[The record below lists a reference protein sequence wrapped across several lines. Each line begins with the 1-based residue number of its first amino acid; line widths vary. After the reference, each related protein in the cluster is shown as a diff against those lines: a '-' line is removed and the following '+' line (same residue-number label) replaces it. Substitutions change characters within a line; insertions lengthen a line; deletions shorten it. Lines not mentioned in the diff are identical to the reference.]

1 LNAIVGLLR
10 RRDFLLVFTSFAL
23 SSFGDYLALL
33 ALTIR
38 VHDSTGSGWAVSAL
52 LLTGLLPLV
61 VFAPLAGLL
70 VDRVETVRVLA
81 IAAVGQAVVAMGLA
95 ASDELVPT
103 LVLSFLLGIGF
114 AVTQPALFALVP
126 KVAGGNQTTQA
137 NAYLEVARWGG
148 ATIGPL
154 AGGTLTAAIGSSGAL
169 MIDAGT
175 FLVVAAAAL
184 ALRARRPPVPAAEAE
199 VGGPKLRE
207 AREGFAFLLR
217 DHLLGMVVLVIAAM
231 VLFAAIDNV
240 AEVFFAKRV
249 LGAGDAGYGALVAAW
264 TLGMVVAAT
273 LIARRVPVMRL
284 AASVLLAA
292 VVGGS
297 AVTIA
302 AAIPSLP
309 LAVSMWFIGGGAN
322 GMENVG
328 LRSLIHHRVP
338 ERIQGRV
345 FAAYYA
351 VVNGASIGATVL
363 GGALVA
369 LAGARG
375 SLLTAGIGGLTAGLI
390 GLLWYLR
397 LRSREPAVIVS
408 GPGGSAERG
417 LPEAAPGS

>member
-1 LNAIVGLLR
+1 MSLLR
-10 RRDFLLVFTSFAL
+10 RRDFLLVFASFAL

-52 LLTGLLPLV
+52 LLTGLVPLV
-61 VFAPLAGLL
+61 AFAPVAGLL
-70 VDRVETVRVLA
+70 VDRTETVRVLA
-81 IAAVGQAVVAMGLA
+81 VAALGQALVAVGLA
-95 ASDELVPT
+95 ATDALIPT
-103 LVLSFLLGIGF
+103 LVLSFLLGMGF

-126 KVAGGNQTTQA
+126 KVAGEDQTTQA

-148 ATIGPL
+148 ATIGPF
-154 AGGTLTAAIGSSGAL
+154 AAGTLTAAIGSRGTL
-169 MIDAGT
+169 LIDAGT
-175 FLVVAAAAL
+175 FLVVAAAAV

-199 VGGPKLRE
+199 LGGPRPRE
-207 AREGFAFLLR
+207 ARQGFSFLLR
-217 DHLLGMVVLVIAAM
+217 DHLLGMVVLVTAAM

-240 AEVFFAKRV
+240 AEVFFAKDV
-249 LGAGDAGYGALVAAW
+249 LLAGDTGYGVLVGSW

-273 LIARRVPVMRL
+273 VIARRVPALRL
-284 AASVLLAA
+284 ALSVLISA

-297 AVTIA
+297 AIAFA
-302 AAIPSLP
+302 AALPSVP

-351 VVNGASIGATVL
+351 VINGASIGATVL

-375 SLLTAGIGGLTAGLI
+375 SLFTAGLGGLAAGLI
-390 GLLWYLR
+390 GLFWYAR
-397 LRSREPAVIVS
+397 LRAREPAILVS
-408 GPGGSAERG
+408 GPPGPPEHG
-417 LPEAAPGS
+417 LPEAAPGG

>member
-1 LNAIVGLLR
+1 MSLLR
-10 RRDFLLVFTSFAL
+10 RRDFLLIFAAFAL

-61 VFAPLAGLL
+61 AFAPLSGLL

-81 IAAVGQAVVAMGLA
+81 VAALAQAIVAVGLA
-95 ASDELVPT
+95 ATGGLVPT

-126 KVAGGNQTTQA
+126 KVAGEENTTQA
-137 NAYLEVARWGG
+137 NAFLEVARWGG
-148 ATIGPL
+148 ATIGPF
-154 AGGTLTAAIGSSGAL
+154 AAGTLTAAIGSGGTL
-169 MIDAGT
+169 LIDAGT
-175 FLVVAAAAL
+175 FFIVAAAAV
-184 ALRARRPPVPAAEAE
+184 ALRARRPPLPAAEAE
-199 VGGPKLRE
+199 LGGPKPKE
-207 AREGFAFLLR
+207 ARQGFSFLLR
-217 DHLLGMVVLVIAAM
+217 DHLLGMVVLVTAAM

-240 AEVFFAKRV
+240 AEVFFAKDV
-249 LGAGDAGYGALVAAW
+249 LGAGDAGYGVLVGSW

-273 LIARRVPVMRL
+273 VIARRVPALRL
-284 AASVLLAA
+284 ALSVLLAA

-297 AVTIA
+297 AIA
-302 AAIPSLP
+302 FAAVLPSVP

-338 ERIQGRV
+338 ERLQGRV
-345 FAAYYA
+345 FAAYYS
-351 VVNGASIGATVL
+351 VINGASIGATVL

-369 LAGARG
+369 VAGARG
-375 SLLTAGIGGLTAGLI
+375 SLLTAGLGGLGAGLI
-390 GLLWYLR
+390 GLIWYTR

-408 GPGGSAERG
+408 GPGGPSERG
-417 LPEAAPGS
+417 LPEVAPGG

>member
-1 LNAIVGLLR
+1 MSLLR
-10 RRDFLLVFTSFAL
+10 RRDFLLVFVSFAL

-61 VFAPLAGLL
+61 AFAPLAGLL
-70 VDRVETVRVLA
+70 VDRTETVRVLA
-81 IAAVGQAVVAMGLA
+81 VAALVQAVVAVGLA
-95 ASDELVPT
+95 VSGAALVPT
-103 LVLSFLLGIGF
+103 LVLSFLLGVGF

-126 KVAGGNQTTQA
+126 KVAGEDQITQA

-148 ATIGPL
+148 ATIGPF
-154 AGGTLTAAIGSSGAL
+154 AAGTLTAAIGSGGTL
-169 MIDAGT
+169 LIDAGT
-175 FLVVAAAAL
+175 FLVVAAAAV
-184 ALRARRPPVPAAEAE
+184 ALKARRPPVPAGETE
-199 VGGPKLRE
+199 LGGPKPRE
-207 AREGFAFLLR
+207 AREGFSFLLR
-217 DHLLGMVVLVIAAM
+217 DHLLGMVVVVTAAM

-240 AEVFFAKRV
+240 AEVFFAKDV
-249 LGAGDAGYGALVAAW
+249 LGAGDAGYGILVGSW

-273 LIARRVPVMRL
+273 VVARRVPTLRL
-284 AASVLLAA
+284 ALSVLVAA

-297 AVTIA
+297 AIAFA
-302 AAIPSLP
+302 AALPSVP

-351 VVNGASIGATVL
+351 VINGASIGATVL

-369 LAGARG
+369 VAGARG
-375 SLLTAGIGGLTAGLI
+375 SLLTAGLGGLAAGLI
-390 GLLWYLR
+390 GLLWYTR
-397 LRSREPAVIVS
+397 LRAREPTILVS
-408 GPGGSAERG
+408 GPPGPTERG

>member
-1 LNAIVGLLR
+1 MSLFR

-61 VFAPLAGLL
+61 AFAPLGGLL
-70 VDRVETVRVLA
+70 VDRMETVRVLA
-81 IAAVGQAVVAMGLA
+81 VAALAQAIVAVGLAMTGA
-95 ASDELVPT
+95 LVPT
-103 LVLSFLLGIGF
+103 LVLTFLLGIGF
-114 AVTQPALFALVP
+114 AFTQPALFALVP
-126 KVAGGNQTTQA
+126 KVAGQENTTQA
-137 NAYLEVARWGG
+137 NAFLEVARWGG
-148 ATIGPL
+148 STIGPF
-154 AGGTLTAAIGSSGAL
+154 AAGTLTATIGSGGAL
-169 MIDAGT
+169 LIDAGT
-175 FLVVAAAAL
+175 FFIVAAAAV

-199 VGGPKLRE
+199 PGGPKPRE
-207 AREGFAFLLR
+207 AREGFSFLVR
-217 DHLLGMVVLVIAAM
+217 DHLLGMVVLVTAAM

-240 AEVFFAKRV
+240 AEVFFAKDV
-249 LGAGDAGYGALVAAW
+249 LGAGDTGYGVLVGSW

-273 LIARRVPVMRL
+273 VIARRVPALRL
-284 AASVLLAA
+284 ALSVLLAA

-297 AVTIA
+297 AVAFA
-302 AAIPSLP
+302 ASLP
-309 LAVSMWFIGGGAN
+309 SVPLALSMWFIGGGAN

-351 VVNGASIGATVL
+351 VINGASIGATVL

-375 SLLTAGIGGLTAGLI
+375 SLLTAGLGGLGAGVI
-390 GLLWYLR
+390 GLLWYAR
-397 LRSREPAVIVS
+397 LRSREPAVLVS
-408 GPGGSAERG
+408 GPSGSTGPADRPV
-417 LPEAAPGS
+417 PEAAPGS

>member
-1 LNAIVGLLR
+1 MSLLR
-10 RRDFLLVFTSFAL
+10 RRDFLLVFASFAL

-61 VFAPLAGLL
+61 AFAPLAGLL
-70 VDRVETVRVLA
+70 VDRMETVRVLA
-81 IAAVGQAVVAMGLA
+81 VAALAQAVVAVGLA
-95 ASDELVPT
+95 ASDALVPT

-114 AVTQPALFALVP
+114 AVTHPALFALVP
-126 KVAGGNQTTQA
+126 KVAGEQNTTQA
-137 NAYLEVARWGG
+137 NGFIEVARWGG
-148 ATIGPL
+148 ATLGPL
-154 AGGTLTAAIGSSGAL
+154 AAGTLTAAIGSRGTL
-169 MIDAGT
+169 LIDAGT
-175 FLVVAAAAL
+175 FLVVAAAAV
-184 ALRARRPPVPAAEAE
+184 ALRARRPPVPAEEAE
-199 VGGPKLRE
+199 LGGPKPRE
-207 AREGFAFLLR
+207 AREGFSFLLR
-217 DHLLGMVVLVIAAM
+217 DHLLGMVVLVTAAM

-240 AEVFFAKRV
+240 AEVFFAKDV
-249 LGAGDAGYGALVAAW
+249 LGAGDTGYGVLVGSW
-264 TLGMVVAAT
+264 TLGMVVSAT
-273 LIARRVPVMRL
+273 IIARRVPALRL
-284 AASVLLAA
+284 ALSVLVAA

-297 AVTIA
+297 AIAFA
-302 AAIPSLP
+302 AALPSVP

-351 VVNGASIGATVL
+351 VINGASIGATVL

-369 LAGARG
+369 VAGARG

-390 GLLWYLR
+390 GLLWYVR

-408 GPGGSAERG
+408 GPSGPAGGPVTET
-417 LPEAAPGS
+417 APGG

>member
-1 LNAIVGLLR
+1 MGLLR
-10 RRDFLLVFTSFAL
+10 RRDFLLVFASFAL

-52 LLTGLLPLV
+52 LLTGLIPLV
-61 VFAPLAGLL
+61 AFAPLAGLL

-81 IAAVGQAVVAMGLA
+81 IAAVAQAVVAVGLA
-95 ASDELVPT
+95 ASDALVPT
-103 LVLSFLLGIGF
+103 LVLTFLLGIGF
-114 AVTQPALFALVP
+114 AITQPALFALVP
-126 KVAGGNQTTQA
+126 KVAGEGQTTQA

-148 ATIGPL
+148 ATIGPF
-154 AGGTLTAAIGSSGAL
+154 AAGTLTAAIGSGGAL
-169 MIDAGT
+169 LIDAGT
-175 FLVVAAAAL
+175 FAVMAAAAV
-184 ALRARRPPVPAAEAE
+184 ALRARRPPLPAAEAKP
-199 VGGPKLRE
+199 GGPKPRE
-207 AREGFAFLLR
+207 AREGFSFLLR
-217 DHLLGMVVLVIAAM
+217 DHLLGMVVLVTAAM

-240 AEVFFAKRV
+240 AEVFFAKDV
-249 LGAGDAGYGALVAAW
+249 LGAGDTGYGILVGSW

-273 LIARRVPVMRL
+273 VIARRVPALRL
-284 AASVLLAA
+284 ALSVLLAA

-297 AVTIA
+297 AITVA
-302 AAIPSLP
+302 AALPSLP

-351 VVNGASIGATVL
+351 VINGASIGATVL

-369 LAGARG
+369 IAGARG
-375 SLLTAGIGGLTAGLI
+375 SLLTAGLGGLGAGLI
-390 GLLWYLR
+390 GLFWYTR
-397 LRSREPAVIVS
+397 LRSREPAVLVS
-408 GPGGSAERG
+408 GPSG
-417 LPEAAPGS
+417 LVDRPVQEAPPGN

>member
-1 LNAIVGLLR
+1 MSLLR
-10 RRDFLLVFTSFAL
+10 RRDFVLVFASFAL

-61 VFAPLAGLL
+61 AFAPLAGLL
-70 VDRVETVRVLA
+70 VDRSETVRVLA
-81 IAAVGQAVVAMGLA
+81 VAAVAQAIVAVGLA
-95 ASDELVPT
+95 ISGSALIPT
-103 LVLSFLLGIGF
+103 LVLSFLLGVGF

-126 KVAGGNQTTQA
+126 KVAGEDQITQA

-148 ATIGPL
+148 ATIGPF
-154 AGGTLTAAIGSSGAL
+154 AAGTLTAAIGSGGTL
-169 MIDAGT
+169 LIDAGT
-175 FLVVAAAAL
+175 FFVVAAAAV

-199 VGGPKLRE
+199 LGGPKPRE
-207 AREGFAFLLR
+207 AREGFSFLLR
-217 DHLLGMVVLVIAAM
+217 DHLLGMVVLVTAAM

-240 AEVFFAKRV
+240 AEVFFAKDV
-249 LGAGDAGYGALVAAW
+249 LGAGDTGYGVLVGSW

-273 LIARRVPVMRL
+273 VIARRVPALRL
-284 AASVLLAA
+284 ALSVLLAA

-297 AVTIA
+297 AIAFA
-302 AAIPSLP
+302 AALPSVP

-322 GMENVG
+322 GLENVG

-351 VVNGASIGATVL
+351 VINGASIGATVL

-369 LAGARG
+369 VAGARG
-375 SLLTAGIGGLTAGLI
+375 SLLTAGLGGLGAGLI
-390 GLLWYLR
+390 GLLWYTR
-397 LRSREPAVIVS
+397 LRTREPAVIVS
-408 GPGGSAERG
+408 GPPGSAERG
-417 LPEAAPGS
+417 LPETAPGS

>member
-1 LNAIVGLLR
+1 MSLLR
-10 RRDFLLVFTSFAL
+10 RRDFLLVFASFAL

-61 VFAPLAGLL
+61 AFAPLSGLL

-81 IAAVGQAVVAMGLA
+81 AAALAQAVVAAGLA
-95 ASDELVPT
+95 FTGAALVPT
-103 LVLSFLLGIGF
+103 LALSFLLGVGF

-126 KVAGGNQTTQA
+126 KVAGEDHTTQA

-148 ATIGPL
+148 ATIGPI
-154 AGGTLTAAIGSSGAL
+154 AGGTLTAAIGSGGAL
-169 MIDAGT
+169 LIDAGT
-175 FLVVAAAAL
+175 FLIVAAAAM
-184 ALRARRPPVPAAEAE
+184 ALRARRPPIPAEQVE
-199 VGGPKLRE
+199 PGGPKPRE

-217 DHLLGMVVLVIAAM
+217 DRLLGMVVLVIAAM

-249 LGAGDAGYGALVAAW
+249 LGAGDAGYGALVASW

-273 LIARRVPVMRL
+273 VIARRVPALRL
-284 AASVLLAA
+284 ALSVLLAA

-297 AVTIA
+297 AIAFA
-302 AAIPSLP
+302 AALPSVP
-309 LAVSMWFIGGGAN
+309 LAIAMWFVGGGAN

-369 LAGARG
+369 VAGAQG
-375 SLLTAGIGGLTAGLI
+375 SLLIAGLGGLAAGLI
-390 GLLWYLR
+390 GLLWYTR
-397 LRSREPAVIVS
+397 LRAREPTILVS
-408 GPGGSAERG
+408 GPSGPTEHG
-417 LPEAAPGS
+417 LPEAAPGG

>member
-1 LNAIVGLLR
+1 MSLLR
-10 RRDFLLVFTSFAL
+10 RRDFLLIFASFAL

-61 VFAPLAGLL
+61 AFAPLAGLL
-70 VDRVETVRVLA
+70 VDRMETVRVLA
-81 IAAVGQAVVAMGLA
+81 VAAVAQAIVAVGLA
-95 ASDELVPT
+95 MTGALVPT
-103 LVLSFLLGIGF
+103 LVLSFLLGLGF

-126 KVAGGNQTTQA
+126 KVAGEENTTQA

-154 AGGTLTAAIGSSGAL
+154 AGGTLTAAIGSGGAL
-169 MIDAGT
+169 LIDAGT
-175 FLVVAAAAL
+175 FFIVAAAAV
-184 ALRARRPPVPAAEAE
+184 ALRARRPPLPAE
-199 VGGPKLRE
+199 VEAGGPRPRE
-207 AREGFAFLLR
+207 AREGFSFLLR
-217 DHLLGMVVLVIAAM
+217 DHLLGMVVLVTAAM

-249 LGAGDAGYGALVAAW
+249 LGAGDTGYGALVASW

-273 LIARRVPVMRL
+273 VIARRVPALRL
-284 AASVLLAA
+284 ALAVLLAA

-297 AVTIA
+297 AIAFA
-302 AAIPSLP
+302 AALPSVP

-351 VVNGASIGATVL
+351 VINGASIGATVL

-369 LAGARG
+369 VAGARG
-375 SLLTAGIGGLTAGLI
+375 SLLTAGLGGLSAGLI
-390 GLLWYLR
+390 GLIWYAR
-397 LRSREPAVIVS
+397 LRSREPAVLVS
-408 GPGGSAERG
+408 GPSGPTDRPV
-417 LPEAAPGS
+417 PEAAPGS

>member
-1 LNAIVGLLR
+1 MSLLR
-10 RRDFLLVFTSFAL
+10 RRDFLLVFVSFAL

-61 VFAPLAGLL
+61 AFAPLAGLL
-70 VDRVETVRVLA
+70 VDRTETVRVLA
-81 IAAVGQAVVAMGLA
+81 VAAVAQAFVAVGLA
-95 ASDELVPT
+95 VSGEALIPT

-126 KVAGGNQTTQA
+126 KVAGEDQITQA

-148 ATIGPL
+148 ATIGPF
-154 AGGTLTAAIGSSGAL
+154 AAGTLTAAIGSSGTL
-169 MIDAGT
+169 LIDAGT
-175 FLVVAAAAL
+175 FLVVAAAAV
-184 ALRARRPPVPAAEAE
+184 ALRARRPPVPAAEAAL
-199 VGGPKLRE
+199 GGPKPRE
-207 AREGFAFLLR
+207 AREGFSFLIW
-217 DHLLGMVVLVIAAM
+217 DHLLGMVVMVIAAM

-240 AEVFFAKRV
+240 AEVFFAKDV
-249 LGAGDAGYGALVAAW
+249 LGAGDTGYGVLVGSW

-273 LIARRVPVMRL
+273 VIARRVPALRL
-284 AASVLLAA
+284 ALSVLLAA

-297 AVTIA
+297 AIAFA
-302 AAIPSLP
+302 AALPSVP

-351 VVNGASIGATVL
+351 VINGASIGATVL

-369 LAGARG
+369 VAGARG
-375 SLLTAGIGGLTAGLI
+375 SLLTAGLGGLAAGLI
-390 GLLWYLR
+390 GLLWYTR
-397 LRSREPAVIVS
+397 LRAREPTLLVS
-408 GPGGSAERG
+408 GPPGPAEGG

>member
-1 LNAIVGLLR
+1 MSLLR
-10 RRDFLLVFTSFAL
+10 RRDFLLVFASFAL

-38 VHDSTGSGWAVSAL
+38 VHDATGSGWAVSGL

-61 VFAPLAGLL
+61 AFAPLAGLL

-81 IAAVGQAVVAMGLA
+81 IAAVGQAIVAAGLA
-95 ASDELVPT
+95 ATDDLVPT
-103 LVLSFLLGIGF
+103 LVLSFLLGLGF

-126 KVAGGNQTTQA
+126 KVAGEDRTTQA

-154 AGGTLTAAIGSSGAL
+154 AGGTLTAAIGSGGAL

-175 FLVVAAAAL
+175 FLVVAAAAV
-184 ALRARRPPVPAAEAE
+184 APRARRPPLPAAEAE
-199 VGGPKLRE
+199 AGGPKPRE
-207 AREGFAFLLR
+207 AREGFSFLLR

-249 LGAGDAGYGALVAAW
+249 LGAGDTGYGALVASW

-273 LIARRVPVMRL
+273 VIARRVPALRL
-284 AASVLLAA
+284 ALSVLLAA

-297 AVTIA
+297 AIALA
-302 AAIPSLP
+302 AALPSVP

-351 VVNGASIGATVL
+351 VVNGAAIGATVL

-369 LAGARG
+369 VAGARG
-375 SLLTAGIGGLTAGLI
+375 SLLTAGLGGLGAGLI
-390 GLLWYLR
+390 GLLWYTR
-397 LRSREPAVIVS
+397 LRSREPAVLVS
-408 GPGGSAERG
+408 GPPGPAEG
-417 LPEAAPGS
+417 PVPEAAPGS

>member
-1 LNAIVGLLR
+1 MSLLR
-10 RRDFLLVFTSFAL
+10 RRDFLLVFASFAL

-61 VFAPLAGLL
+61 AFAPLAGLL
-70 VDRVETVRVLA
+70 VDRRETVRVLA
-81 IAAVGQAVVAMGLA
+81 VAAVAQAVVAVGLA
-95 ASDELVPT
+95 ASDALVPT
-103 LVLSFLLGIGF
+103 LILSFLLGAGF

-126 KVAGGNQTTQA
+126 KVAGEDQITQA

-148 ATIGPL
+148 ATIGPF
-154 AGGTLTAAIGSSGAL
+154 AAGTLTAAIGSSGAL
-169 MIDAGT
+169 LIDAGT
-175 FLVVAAAAL
+175 FLVVAAAAVS
-184 ALRARRPPVPAAEAE
+184 LRARRPPVPAAQAE
-199 VGGPKLRE
+199 LGGPKPRE
-207 AREGFAFLLR
+207 AREGFSFLLR
-217 DHLLGMVVLVIAAM
+217 DRLLGMVVLVTAAM

-240 AEVFFAKRV
+240 AEVFFAKDV
-249 LGAGDAGYGALVAAW
+249 LGAGDTGYGILVGSW

-273 LIARRVPVMRL
+273 VIARRVLALRL
-284 AASVLLAA
+284 ALSVLFAA

-297 AVTIA
+297 AIAFA
-302 AAIPSLP
+302 AALPSVP

-351 VVNGASIGATVL
+351 VINGASIGATVL

-369 LAGARG
+369 VAGAQG
-375 SLLTAGIGGLTAGLI
+375 SLLIAGLGGLAAGLI
-390 GLLWYLR
+390 GLLWYTR
-397 LRSREPAVIVS
+397 LRTREPTILVS
-408 GPGGSAERG
+408 GPSATPQGG
-417 LPEAAPGS
+417 LPETAPGT

>member
-1 LNAIVGLLR
+1 MSLLR
-10 RRDFLLVFTSFAL
+10 RRDFLLVFASFAL

-52 LLTGLLPLV
+52 LLTGLVPLV
-61 VFAPLAGLL
+61 AFAPVAGLL
-70 VDRVETVRVLA
+70 VDRAETVRVLA
-81 IAAVGQAVVAMGLA
+81 IAALAQAVVAVGLA
-95 ASDELVPT
+95 ASDALIPT
-103 LVLSFLLGIGF
+103 LVLSFLLGMGF

-126 KVAGGNQTTQA
+126 KVAGQDQTTQA

-148 ATIGPL
+148 ATIGPF
-154 AGGTLTAAIGSSGAL
+154 AAGTLTAAIGNRGTL
-169 MIDAGT
+169 LIDAGT
-175 FLVVAAAAL
+175 FLVVAAAAV

-199 VGGPKLRE
+199 LGGPRPRE
-207 AREGFAFLLR
+207 ARQGFSFLLR
-217 DHLLGMVVLVIAAM
+217 DHLLGMVVLVTAAM

-240 AEVFFAKRV
+240 AEVFFAKDV
-249 LGAGDAGYGALVAAW
+249 LGAGDTGYGVLVGSW

-273 LIARRVPVMRL
+273 VIARRVPTLRL
-284 AASVLLAA
+284 ALSVLLAS

-297 AVTIA
+297 AIAFA
-302 AAIPSLP
+302 AAVPSLP
-309 LAVSMWFIGGGAN
+309 LAVSMWFVGGGAN

-351 VVNGASIGATVL
+351 VINGASIGATVL

-369 LAGARG
+369 AAGARG
-375 SLLTAGIGGLTAGLI
+375 SLLTAGLGGLAAGVI
-390 GLLWYLR
+390 GLLWYAR
-397 LRSREPAVIVS
+397 LRAREPAILVS
-408 GPGGSAERG
+408 GPSGPPERG
-417 LPEAAPGS
+417 VPEAAPGS

>member
-1 LNAIVGLLR
+1 MSLLR
-10 RRDFLLVFTSFAL
+10 RRDFVLVFASFAL

-61 VFAPLAGLL
+61 AFAPLAGLL
-70 VDRVETVRVLA
+70 VDRRETVRVLA
-81 IAAVGQAVVAMGLA
+81 VAAIGQAVVAVGLA
-95 ASDELVPT
+95 ASDALVPT
-103 LVLSFLLGIGF
+103 LVLSFLLGVGF

-126 KVAGGNQTTQA
+126 KVAGEDQLTQA

-148 ATIGPL
+148 ATIGPF
-154 AGGTLTAAIGSSGAL
+154 AAGTLTAAIGSGGAL
-169 MIDAGT
+169 LIDAGT
-175 FLVVAAAAL
+175 FLVVAAAAV
-184 ALRARRPPVPAAEAE
+184 ALRARRPPVPASQAEL
-199 VGGPKLRE
+199 GGPKPRE
-207 AREGFAFLLR
+207 AREGFSFLLR
-217 DHLLGMVVLVIAAM
+217 DHLLGMVVLVTAAM

-240 AEVFFAKRV
+240 AEVFFAKDV
-249 LGAGDAGYGALVAAW
+249 LGAGDTGYGILVGSW

-273 LIARRVPVMRL
+273 VIARRVPALRL
-284 AASVLLAA
+284 ALSVLLAA

-297 AVTIA
+297 AIAFA
-302 AAIPSLP
+302 AALPSVP

-351 VVNGASIGATVL
+351 VINGASIGATVL

-369 LAGARG
+369 VAGARG
-375 SLLTAGIGGLTAGLI
+375 SLLTAGLGGLAAGLI
-390 GLLWYLR
+390 GLFWYNR
-397 LRSREPAVIVS
+397 LRAREPTILVS
-408 GPGGSAERG
+408 GPPGPAEPG